1 MKKITLLLIAFGFA
15 ITSFSQTNPVISC
28 PADVVATSDPGDCG
42 AIVNFADATALDAE
56 DGALSTTQ
64 TAGPVSGTLFSVG
77 TTIVTFEATD
87 SDNNTV
93 ICSFNVTVNDT
104 EAPVAAC
111 QDITIELDATGN
123 ASITTADIDNGSF
136 DNCAGFVLSL
146 DTMAFDC
153 SNVGAN
159 TVNLTVT
166 DTAGLTDSCTATVT
180 VEDNQAPI
188 VYCKGGAGVLTVSEN
203 FDAGV
208 MPAGWTTEHT
218 NAAVDLIP
226 AACDTSGVVF
236 SFECTHNP
244 FFTDGDNPNFS
255 GNCATINDDKA
266 GSAITGIGSI
276 VSPTYDISNGG
287 SLLSFDYENADM
299 AGTGDF
305 IVEVFDG
312 SAWVEVYRQ
321 EEDANGHEDI
331 DITSYN
337 NADFQVKFS
346 YDDEGGWSWGAS
358 FDNFVLTYLTAETA
372 PLEVDLMAD
381 GTVTINADDL
391 VDSVDDNCN
400 YTVGAGGNTVGS
412 LETTF
417 EAGNG
422 HAGNMFDIVAV
433 TPLTID
439 SFDVN
444 MDDGTTDDV
453 EVYFK
458 TGTWM
463 GSETNAGDWTLVAT
477 ATGITSVGDNV
488 PTPLNLNLGIE
499 VPAGDRVAFYVTLV
513 NTTNINY
520 TNGGTTGDLYA
531 SDDNIEFYEGAGKA
545 YPFGSTFSPRIFNG
559 NIHYTAGPAATYDF
573 DCSNLGENSVDVT
586 VTDAGG
592 NVATCTATVIVHD
605 VTAPEV
611 VCGPEPIFYG
621 SGYDSDNPALAIAPG
636 TTESTII
643 TVADDFTID
652 DLNVYVNISYPSLNE
667 LNIDLTSPAGTTLN
681 LFFPIGGCAGFP
693 DLNFFFDDE
702 GIDAGVLCTDLQTGG
717 NFDIATILG
726 LAPLSTF
733 DGESLMGDWT
743 LTVSAGASGT
753 ATINSWGLEHENH
766 YANPT
771 TDLIFELD
779 ANGEVHLTAEDMTSE
794 LSDACGIDVVLV
806 DQTDFDC
813 SDIGTPIMVTVFV
826 NDASGNFASCQK
838 EVNIV
843 DAAAPSLTCPGD
855 MVGLAN
861 AIPSDNAGVYTIPD
875 YYATGQ
881 AFGDDNCTD
890 TANIIF
896 TQDPPAGTVYGINY
910 GTAIPN
916 YVITFTAE
924 DENGNIAT
932 CSFEMQVKN
941 GIGVTENTLLNQGL
955 SIYPNPATD
964 SVRLENLSDFAI
976 ETASV
981 YDVNGKLVAEF
992 DLDNKQINTLD
1003 VSNLTSGVF
1012 MVKVV
1017 GKDASAVKQL
1027 IVK

>member
-1 MKKITLLLIAFGFA
+1 MKKITLLLIAFSFA
-15 ITSFSQTNPVISC
+15 ITGFAQTPPVIAC
-28 PADVVATSDPGDCG
+28 PADVVAVSDPGECG
-42 AIVNFADATALDAE
+42 AIVNFADATALDNE
-56 DGALSTTQ
+56 DGALTTTQ
-64 TAGPVSGTLFSVG
+64 TAGPVSGSLFPVG

-93 ICSFNVTVNDT
+93 SCDFNVTVNDT
-104 EAPVAAC
+104 EAPIAAC
-111 QDITIELDATGN
+111 QDVTIELDATGN
-123 ASITTADIDNGSF
+123 ASITTADIDNGSS
-136 DNCAGFVLSL
+136 DNCAGFTLAL
-146 DTMAFDC
+146 DTTSFDC

-159 TVNLTVT
+159 TVTLTVT
-166 DTAGLTDSCTATVT
+166 DAVGQADTCTATVT
-180 VEDNQAPI
+180 VEDNQEPVVI
-188 VYCKGGAGVLTVSEN
+188 CKGGGGVISETEN

-208 MPAGWTTEHT
+208 MPAGWSTASTDGT
-218 NAAVDLIP
+218 ANLIPDSCGVDL
-226 AACDTSGVVF
+226 F
-236 SFECTHNP
+236 SFECAHYINNGGS
-244 FFTDGDNPNFS
+244 GDNPDFA
-255 GNCATINDDKA
+255 GLCAAIDDDA
-266 GSAITGIGSI
+266 TNPTGIHSI
-276 VSPTYDISNGG
+276 LSPVYNISDGG
-287 SLLSFDYENADM
+287 DTLSFDYEQNGV
-299 AGTGDF
+299 GTSGDF
-305 IVEVFDG
+305 IVEVYDG
-312 SAWVEVYRQ
+312 AAWQQVLFVED
-321 EEDANGHEDI
+321 DAIGHADI
-331 DITSYN
+331 DISAYN

-346 YDDEGGWSWGAS
+346 YDDEGGWKWGCA
-358 FDNFVLTYLTAETA
+358 FDNFSLSYHVPETA

-391 VDSVDDNCN
+391 VVSVDDNCS

-417 EAGNG
+417 EGGNG
-422 HAGNMFDIVAV
+422 HAGNMFDIVAIN
-433 TPLTID
+433 PLTID

-453 EVYFK
+453 EVYYK
-458 TGTWM
+458 TGTWV
-463 GSETNAGDWTLVAT
+463 GSETTPGDWTLIAT
-477 ATGITSVGDNV
+477 ATGITSAGDGV
-488 PTPLNLNLGIE
+488 ATPLNLNLGIE

-520 TNGGTTGDLYA
+520 TNGSTTGNLYA
-531 SDDNIEFYEGAGKA
+531 SDDNLEFYEGAGKS
-545 YPFGSTFSPRIFNG
+545 YPFDYTFDPRIFNG
-559 NIHYTAGPAATYDF
+559 YIHYTAGPAATYDF

-621 SGYDSDNPALAIAPG
+621 SGYDSDNPGLVIASG
-636 TTESTII
+636 TTESATI
-643 TVADDFTID
+643 TVTDDFIID
-652 DLNVYVNISYPSLNE
+652 DLNVYVNITYPSLNE

-693 DLNFFFDDE
+693 DLNFYFDDE
-702 GIDAGVLCTDLQTGG
+702 GIDANVMCTDLQTGG
-717 NFDIATILG
+717 NFDIATILE

-733 DGESLMGDWT
+733 DGESLLGDWT
-743 LTVSAGASGT
+743 LTVSAGASGD
-753 ATINSWGLEHENH
+753 AVINSWGLEHENH

-779 ANGEVHLTAEDMTSE
+779 ANGEVHITAEDMTSE
-794 LSDACGIDVVLV
+794 LSDACGIDVALV
-806 DQTDFDC
+806 DQADFDC

-838 EVNIV
+838 EVHIV
-843 DAAAPSLTCPGD
+843 DAAAPNLTCPGD
-855 MVGLAN
+855 MLGEAN
-861 AIPSDNAGVYTIPD
+861 AVPSDNAGVYTIPD

-890 TANIIF
+890 NANIIF
-896 TQDPPAGTVYGINY
+896 TQDPPAGTVFGINY

-941 GIGVTENTLLNQGL
+941 GIGVTENSQLNQGL

-964 SVRLENLSDFAI
+964 TVRLENISDYTI
-976 ETASV
+976 DSASV
-981 YDVNGKLVAEF
+981 YDVNGKLVAQF

-1012 MVKVV
+1012 MVKVI
-1017 GKDASAVKQL
+1017 GKDVSTVKQL
-1027 IVK
+1027 IIK